1 MNQIRLFFQNLSARL
16 RVSLSRFMTGRH
28 GFDELGLSCL
38 TLGVVLSLIGSLFGS
53 SLFTLLGFAMT
64 VYTLYRILSK
74 DHAKRTEENRKYM
87 DRSAKIRSDT
97 KAFFLRMK
105 MRKDYKYFRCPG
117 CHSLLRLH
125 RGQGEVKV
133 VCPKCHTEI
142 TKKA

>member
-38 TLGVVLSLIGSLFGS
+38 TLGVVLSLIGS
-53 SLFTLLGFAMT
+53 
-64 VYTLYRILSK
+64 LSK